1 MKLWERIPL
10 SVVVS
15 LVESMLIC
23 VVAYAVIE
31 VYC

>member
-15 LVESMLIC
+15 LVESIVDMCGC
-23 VVAYAVIE
+23 VRCY
-31 VYC
+31 